1 MIGVTMGP
9 AMEMVMV
16 MVLALSVAIAMA
28 ITVVV
33 AGVADG
39 AAAMVVVLEMVGV
52 FLINTQP
59 IYYEDFLRKGQ

>member
-39 AAAMVVVLEMVGV
+39 AAAMVVEMVGV